1 MWGVIRL
8 SVAAWFVCTLICV
21 SGPASCRTSGQSESL
36 CGPKCLLVACQRWG
50 IATSLEEL
58 TVLCGFDKENGT
70 TVLGLA
76 NAARAKGLEAV
87 GMKIGLDELTSFKGL
102 TIAHLWGNHFVVIE
116 SGGSG
121 FVSVTDPP
129 QEPRVMKTE
138 DLSKRYSG
146 FALLVAKDV
155 SLFPEPRP
163 NGPDL
168 RFDGY
173 SWDFGSVNQGDSAE
187 HVFKCRNVGNADLV
201 ISKVETSCGDCVV
214 PIGGPQTIAP
224 GGDGEVK
231 ALVVTANQRRG
242 VAKELYIHSNDS
254 ISPVVHLAVTGYVRP
269 AQLVFSPRTIN
280 LGSPRRTETVSAEVY
295 VPSSEEDKIE
305 VTSVSSDS
313 PYLIAELS
321 PSEHKDRPGYIVKA
335 TLKPGAPLGEFK
347 GSITIISNHWK
358 QPKVEIPVTAT
369 IRGNIDLD
377 RDSFFFG
384 MLKKGDEKKCAMT
397 ISTVAD
403 KPLTIDKI
411 DNSLPY
417 LSIDV
422 SPKVEGKE
430 YTLTA
435 TLKPDAPVGNIKD
448 EVTLHTNDSDQVEIR
463 VPVYAYVE
471 DLATRWDVVK

>member
-1 MWGVIRL
+1 VWGVIRL

-36 CGPKCLLVACQRWG
+36 CGPNCLLVVYQRLG
-50 IATSLEEL
+50 VSATLDEAKALSGYSEKKGTSL
-58 TVLCGFDKENGT
+58 
-70 TVLGLA
+70 LGLQK
-76 NAARAKGLEAV
+76 AAEAKGLKAV

-187 HVFKCRNVGNADLV
+187 HVFRCRNVGNADLV

-214 PIGGPQTIAP
+214 PIGGPQTIP
-224 GGDGEVK
+224 PDGEGEVK

-242 VAKELYIHSNDS
+242 VAKELYVHSNDP

-280 LGSPRRTETVSAEVY
+280 LGSPRRTETMSAEIY
-295 VPSSEEDKIE
+295 VPSFEEDKIE

-313 PYLIAELS
+313 PHLSAELS

-377 RDSFFFG
+377 RDSFFLG
-384 MLKKGDEKKCAMT
+384 MLKKGDEKKCAVT
-397 ISTVAD
+397 ISTVSG

-411 DNSLPY
+411 DNPLPY
-417 LSIDV
+417 LSVDV
-422 SPKVEGKE
+422 KPKVEGKE
-430 YTLTA
+430 YSLTA
-435 TLKPDAPVGNIKD
+435 TLKPDAPAGNIKG
-448 EVTLHTNDSDQVEIR
+448 EVTIHTNDPDQPEIR

-471 DLATRWDVVK
+471 DMASRLDVIK